1 MPQLGPRFAGWSHY
15 FAGRWRMARR
25 IEDRRDA
32 RTGAATGEASFLD
45 AGDGALACS
54 ETLAIDYGGRR
65 VDGEQRTL
73 WRFDDAT
80 GPALHFHDGR
90 FFCAMIFRD
99 ERGVYRA
106 DVVHDC
112 GEDRYE
118 GEATVSGMNEWRLV
132 WNVLGPRK
140 DYTLDTAYSRIV
152 GEKADGR
159 SRRDAPPARP

>member
-1 MPQLGPRFAGWSHY
+1 MPQMEPRLADWRQY

-45 AGDGALACS
+45 VGGEVLACS

-65 VDGEQRTL
+65 IDGEQRML
-73 WRFDDAT
+73 WRFGET
-80 GPALHFHDGR
+80 GPVLHFHDGR
-90 FFCAMIFRD
+90 FFCAMIFRE

-112 GEDRYE
+112 GDDRYE
-118 GEATVSGMNEWRLV
+118 GEATMTGMNEWRLV

-159 SRRDAPPARP
+159 SRPYASPTRP